1 LVSAV
6 LLLILNVFSFYS
18 LFADQFSFSK
28 YDNYIFPFL
37 TIVHFIYL
45 YTLWK
50 KTKASETADVFLRNI
65 EYMLYF
71 IYMVYLFKFGESIFR
86 IMAYNDFKDEIIPEN
101 FIPIGILLM
110 ALHFLILVVTPL
122 TFLYRKN
129 TIGEYNFDE
138 LHDDIQ
144 SWK

>member
-1 LVSAV
+1 M
-6 LLLILNVFSFYS
+6 
-18 LFADQFSFSK
+18 
-28 YDNYIFPFL
+28 
-37 TIVHFIYL
+37 HFIYL

-50 KTKASETADVFLRNI
+50 KTKVLETADVFLRNI